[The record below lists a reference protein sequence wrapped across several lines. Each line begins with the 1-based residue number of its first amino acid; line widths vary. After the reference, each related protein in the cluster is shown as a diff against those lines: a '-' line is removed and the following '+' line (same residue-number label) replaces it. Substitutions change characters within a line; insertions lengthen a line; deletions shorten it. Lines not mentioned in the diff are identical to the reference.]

1 MIRLVR
7 QVLAILDDRTRR
19 GFLLAVPASIVM
31 ALFESVGFAM
41 VLPFMQLLADPAG
54 LDDRGGL
61 LGALHRL
68 AGSPDRTR
76 FIVYLGLVIFG
87 SLLAKAVLAMLYLR
101 WQTNLLA
108 RGEGELA
115 SRLFRSYLSA
125 DYSQHLRRHS
135 SQLVRNVQ
143 ESVQLVFSKM
153 LLSLVQLIADGFL
166 VIAIVV
172 TLLII
177 DPAAALA
184 AGTVLGLAAL
194 AYTRR
199 YGRRARGL
207 GADDLDLR
215 GQVQRQL
222 QEGLSGLKA
231 LQAVDRVD
239 PVARRFAVTRMRLA
253 RVRAR
258 QMFIDQLPRYL
269 LEAAVVAALLVIVLM
284 VVTTR
289 SDADAVGTLG
299 LLAAGAFR
307 LMPSLQRFLSGGN
320 AAYSARAA
328 AHALVADMAGLA
340 DEEPGGPR
348 AAAPAPVTPL
358 DFQLDLRFEDVS
370 YAYPGTDEPVVD
382 HLDLVV
388 RRGESVGLV
397 GPSGAGKTTLV
408 DLVLGL
414 LRPTSGRIL
423 IDGHP
428 LEGDRVSA
436 WRAVVGY
443 VPQDV
448 FLFDDS
454 VLHNI
459 AIGLADEEIDRERVA
474 RAIDLAQFGPVLAEL
489 PEGLETNMGERGV
502 RLSGGQRQ
510 RLGIARA
517 LYGSPRVLVLDEAT
531 SSLDGITEAAFTET
545 VESLR
550 ADITLVVIAHRL
562 STVRH
567 CDRIVLLAAGTV
579 EASGSFD
586 ELVEHSDH
594 FASLVHHAGLAGS
607 SRPGAGGGG
616 GGGGTLT
623 APPPV
628 RVVDVS
634 VPAPGVGAVLVEPAG
649 VPVRSLA
656 FYLPPFHPTP
666 ENDGWRGE
674 GFTEWDQVRLARP
687 RFRGHY
693 QPHVPA
699 GGRYYD
705 LRDAAVRQRQ
715 ADLARRYGLSGFVYY
730 HYWFAGKPLLE
741 RPITEVLA
749 TGEPDFG
756 FCLCWA
762 NEDWT
767 RAWTGAAREVLVSHR
782 SSPED
787 DRVHARSLLDAFAD
801 PRAIKVDGRAV
812 LLIHHSRSLPD
823 VRRTIDTFRDE
834 VSRAGLPGLYMCR
847 VESDQVESGDPTALG
862 FDAAIDFHPTVST
875 LPPKGYGWRTMRRL
889 TGRRGRF
896 GRRVHLYNEVVDW
909 ALSRPPAD
917 YKRYPC
923 VMPSWDTTARRRR
936 DSLVLHG
943 ATPASFG
950 RWSEEALRRFTPVSR
965 DENLVFL
972 RAWNE
977 WGEGNHLEPDEK
989 WGTGWL
995 EAYASALERSGR
1007 TPG

>member
-1 MIRLVR
+1 MIALVR
-7 QVLAILDDRTRR
+7 QVLAILDARTRR

-31 ALFESVGFAM
+31 AAFESIGFAM
-41 VLPFMQLLADPAG
+41 VLPFMQLLADPTSI
-54 LDDRGGL
+54 DRGGIVSS
-61 LGALHRL
+61 LHRF
-68 AGSPDRTR
+68 AGSPDRTT

-87 SLLAKAVLAMLYLR
+87 SLLAKAVLAMFYLR

-115 SRLFRSYLSA
+115 ARLFRAYLSA

-166 VIAIVV
+166 VVAIVA

-177 DPAAALA
+177 DPVAALA

-207 GADDLDLR
+207 GADDLNLR

-239 PVARRFAVTRMRLA
+239 PVARRFAVTRMQLA

-328 AHALVADMAGLA
+328 AQALVADMEGLP
-340 DEEPGGPR
+340 DE
-348 AAAPAPVTPL
+348 AAERPVATPVVAL
-358 DFQLDLRFEDVS
+358 DFQLELRFEDVS
-370 YAYPGTDEPVVD
+370 YNYPGTLERVVD

-414 LRPTSGRIL
+414 LRPTSGRIV
-423 IDGHP
+423 IDGQP

-459 AIGLADEEIDRERVA
+459 AIGLADEEIDREKVA
-474 RAIDLAQFGPVLAEL
+474 RAVELAQFGAVLAEL
-489 PEGLETNMGERGV
+489 PEGLDTNMGERGV

-531 SSLDGITEAAFTET
+531 SSLDGITESAFTDT
-545 VESLR
+545 VEALR
-550 ADITLVVIAHRL
+550 GDITLIVIAHRL
-562 STVRH
+562 STVRR
-567 CDRIVLLAAGTV
+567 CDRIVLLAQGAV

-586 ELVEHSDH
+586 ELVELSDH
-594 FASLVHHAGLAGS
+594 FASLVQHAGLSAAAS
-607 SRPGAGGGG
+607 S
-616 GGGGTLT
+616 
-623 APPPV
+623 
-628 RVVDVS
+628 
-634 VPAPGVGAVLVEPAG
+634 
-649 VPVRSLA
+649 
-656 FYLPPFHPTP
+656 
-666 ENDGWRGE
+666 
-674 GFTEWDQVRLARP
+674 
-687 RFRGHY
+687 
-693 QPHVPA
+693 
-699 GGRYYD
+699 
-705 LRDAAVRQRQ
+705 
-715 ADLARRYGLSGFVYY
+715 
-730 HYWFAGKPLLE
+730 
-741 RPITEVLA
+741 
-749 TGEPDFG
+749 
-756 FCLCWA
+756 
-762 NEDWT
+762 
-767 RAWTGAAREVLVSHR
+767 
-782 SSPED
+782 
-787 DRVHARSLLDAFAD
+787 
-801 PRAIKVDGRAV
+801 
-812 LLIHHSRSLPD
+812 
-823 VRRTIDTFRDE
+823 
-834 VSRAGLPGLYMCR
+834 
-847 VESDQVESGDPTALG
+847 
-862 FDAAIDFHPTVST
+862 
-875 LPPKGYGWRTMRRL
+875 
-889 TGRRGRF
+889 GRRG
-896 GRRVHLYNEVVDW
+896 GR
-909 ALSRPPAD
+909 
-917 YKRYPC
+917 
-923 VMPSWDTTARRRR
+923 
-936 DSLVLHG
+936 
-943 ATPASFG
+943 
-950 RWSEEALRRFTPVSR
+950 
-965 DENLVFL
+965 
-972 RAWNE
+972 
-977 WGEGNHLEPDEK
+977 
-989 WGTGWL
+989 
-995 EAYASALERSGR
+995 
-1007 TPG
+1007 

>member
-1 MIRLVR
+1 VIPLVR
-7 QVLAILDDRTRR
+7 QVLAILDARTRR
-19 GFLLAVPASIVM
+19 GFLLAIPASIVM

-41 VLPFMQLLADPAG
+41 VLPFMQLLADPAS
-54 LDDRGGL
+54 LDRGGML
-61 LGALHRL
+61 SKLHRL
-68 AGSPDRTR
+68 AGSPDRTT

-115 SRLFRSYLSA
+115 SRLFRAYLSA

-166 VIAIVV
+166 VVAIVA

-184 AGTVLGLAAL
+184 AGAVLGLAAL

-328 AHALVADMAGLA
+328 AHALVADMAGLP
-340 DEEPGGPR
+340 DEDAAERP
-348 AAAPAPVTPL
+348 AAARITPL
-358 DFQLDLRFEDVS
+358 DFQLELRFEDVS
-370 YAYPGTDEPVVD
+370 YTYPGTDERVVD

-459 AIGLADEEIDRERVA
+459 AIGLADEEIDRERVG
-474 RAIDLAQFGPVLAEL
+474 RSIELAQFGPVLAEL
-489 PEGLETNMGERGV
+489 PEGLDTNMGERGV

-531 SSLDGITEAAFTET
+531 SSLDGITEAAFTDT

-562 STVRH
+562 STVRR
-567 CDRIVLLAAGTV
+567 CDRIVLLAQGTV

-607 SRPGAGGGG
+607 SRPG
-616 GGGGTLT
+616 GGGTLT
-623 APPPV
+623 APPPP
-628 RVVDVS
+628 RVVEAAGPPVA
-634 VPAPGVGAVLVEPAG
+634 VAATAAAGGVA
-649 VPVRSLA
+649 VRSLA
-656 FYLPPFHPTP
+656 FYLPQFHPTP
-666 ENDGWRGE
+666 ENDEWWGE

-687 RFRGHY
+687 KFRGHY

-699 GGRYYD
+699 GGEYYD

-730 HYWFAGKPLLE
+730 HYWFAGKRLLE
-741 RPITEVLA
+741 RPFTEVLA

-767 RAWTGAAREVLVSHR
+767 RAWTGASREVLVSHR

-787 DRVHARSLLDAFAD
+787 DRVHARSLLEAFAD

-823 VRRTIDTFRDE
+823 VRRTIDTLRDE
-834 VSRAGLPGLYMCR
+834 VSRAGLPGLYLCR
-847 VESDQVESGDPTALG
+847 VESDQLETGDPTALG
-862 FDAAIDFHPTVST
+862 FDAAIDFHPTSST
-875 LPPKGYGWRTMRRL
+875 LPTKGYGWRSMRRL

-896 GRRVHLYNEVVDW
+896 GRRVHRYDDVVDW
-909 ALSRPPAD
+909 ALVRPPAD

-923 VMPSWDTTARRRR
+923 VMPSWDNTARRRR
-936 DSLVLHG
+936 GSLILHD

-950 RWSEEALRRFTPVSR
+950 RWSEEALRRFTPFSR

-972 RAWNE
+972 QAWNE

-995 EAYASALERSGR
+995 EAYAAALERAGR

>member
-1 MIRLVR
+1 MIALVR
-7 QVLAILDDRTRR
+7 QVLAILDARTRR

-31 ALFESVGFAM
+31 AAFESIGFAM
-41 VLPFMQLLADPAG
+41 VLPFMQLLADPTS
-54 LDDRGGL
+54 LNRGGIVST
-61 LGALHRL
+61 LHRF
-68 AGSPDRTR
+68 AGSPDRTT

-87 SLLAKAVLAMLYLR
+87 SLLAKAVLAMFYLR

-115 SRLFRSYLSA
+115 ARLFRAYLSA

-143 ESVQLVFSKM
+143 DAIQMVFAKM

-166 VIAIVV
+166 IIAIVT
-172 TLLII
+172 TLVVI
-177 DPAAALA
+177 DPTAALA

-199 YGRRARGL
+199 YGRRARVL
-207 GADDLDLR
+207 GADDLELR
-215 GQVQRQL
+215 GQVQQQL
-222 QEGLSGLKA
+222 QEGLGGLKA

-239 PVARRFAVTRMRLA
+239 QVADRFEVTRMALA

-320 AAYSARAA
+320 AAYSARPAA
-328 AHALVADMAGLA
+328 LLLVADMADVPSVTA
-340 DEEPGGPR
+340 R
-348 AAAPAPVTPL
+348 RVPVTPL
-358 DFQLDLRFEDVS
+358 DFRGELRFDDVS
-370 YAYPGTDEPVVD
+370 YTYPGTDERVVD

-388 RRGESVGLV
+388 RQGESVGLV

-414 LRPTSGRIL
+414 LRPTSGRIV
-423 IDGHP
+423 IDGQP
-428 LEGDRVSA
+428 LEGDLVGA

-459 AIGLADEEIDRERVA
+459 AIGLADEEIDRARVA
-474 RAIDLAQFGPVLAEL
+474 RAVELAQFGEVLAEL
-489 PEGLETNMGERGV
+489 PEGLDTNMGERGV

-531 SSLDGITEAAFTET
+531 SSLDGITEAAFTDT
-545 VESLR
+545 VEALR
-550 ADITLVVIAHRL
+550 GDLTLVVIAHRL
-562 STVRH
+562 STVRR
-567 CDRIVLLAAGTV
+567 CDRIVLLAQGAV

-586 ELVEHSDH
+586 ELVEQSDH
-594 FASLVHHAGLAGS
+594 FASLVHHAGLAAS
-607 SRPGAGGGG
+607 SRP
-616 GGGGTLT
+616 GGTLT
-623 APPPV
+623 APA
-628 RVVDVS
+628 
-634 VPAPGVGAVLVEPAG
+634 PAPIRVAEAPSMPVVPVVGAETAQPAT
-649 VPVRSLA
+649 VPIRSLA
-656 FYLPPFHPTP
+656 FYLPQFYPTP
-666 ENDGWRGE
+666 ENDGWWGE
-674 GFTEWDQVRLARP
+674 GYTEWVRVRRAQP
-687 RFRGHY
+687 QFRGHY

-699 GGRYYD
+699 NGEYYD
-705 LRDAAVRQRQ
+705 LRDPDVRQRQ
-715 ADLARRYGLSGFVYY
+715 ADLARRFGLSGFVYY
-730 HYWFAGKPLLE
+730 HYWFTGKRLLE
-741 RPITEVLA
+741 RPFTEVLN
-749 TGEPDFG
+749 TGEPNFG
-756 FCLCWA
+756 FALCWA
-762 NEDWT
+762 NHDWT
-767 RAWTGAAREVLVSHR
+767 RTWTGSKELLMAHR
-782 SSPED
+782 SSPDD
-787 DRVHARSLLDAFAD
+787 DRLHARTLLEAFAD
-801 PRAIKVDGRAV
+801 PRAITVDGRA
-812 LLIHHSRSLPD
+812 LLLLHNSRHLPD

-834 VSRAGLPGLYMCR
+834 VDRAGLPGLYVCR
-847 VESDQVESGDPTALG
+847 LESDRFEVGDPTALG
-862 FDAAIDFHPTVST
+862 FDAATEFHPLSGV
-875 LPPKGYGWRTMRRL
+875 LPPKSLPWRTMRRL
-889 TGRRGRF
+889 TRRWGPL
-896 GRRVHLYNEVVDW
+896 GKQIHQYDDVVDW
-909 ALSRPPAD
+909 ALSRPART
-917 YKRYPC
+917 YKHYPC
-923 VMPSWDTTARRRR
+923 LLPSWDNTARRQRG
-936 DSLVLHG
+936 SLVIDG
-943 ATPASFG
+943 ATPALFG
-950 RWSEEALRRFTPVSR
+950 RWSEEVLRRFVPYSR
-965 DENLVFL
+965 NENLVFL
-972 RAWNE
+972 QAWNE

-995 EAYASALERSGR
+995 EAYAAALERAGR